1 MKSATNKRARRNPQG
16 FSLIEFLVVVA
27 IFAIIMGVAT
37 EGVIQL
43 GKRSRSDTAKVDK
56 TQEARQFMD
65 QIVNDIH
72 QAGFPN
78 SRMYDPCPSP
88 CPSPSPTPSPTP
100 SPNNVAVGLVSVDSN
115 ALQFEGDVDGS
126 GNVSEVYIQL
136 VVPSGGC
143 PCVLQRGTIL
153 KSQVGSGVVP
163 YYTEVDYV
171 MNQNIFS
178 AYFYDGTSVNLPAS
192 ATDLLNIKTI
202 RMTLNV
208 RPTAPEM
215 DGTYNTITMA
225 SEAKINN

>member
-1 MKSATNKRARRNPQG
+1 MKSGTNKRAGRNPQG

-27 IFAIIMGVAT
+27 IFAIIMGVVT
-37 EGVIQL
+37 EGIIKL
-43 GKRSRSDTAKVDK
+43 EKRSTSDTAKVDK
-56 TQEARQFMD
+56 TQEARQFVD

-78 SRMYDPCPSP
+78 SKMYPAPVNP
-88 CPSPSPTPSPTP
+88 LAT
-100 SPNNVAVGLVSVDSN
+100 NVAVGLVSVASN

-136 VVPSGGC
+136 VAPAAGC

-153 KSQVGSGVVP
+153 KSQLGTGVVP

-178 AYFYDGTSVNLPAS
+178 AYFKDGSPVNLPADPS
-192 ATDLLNIKTI
+192 LLPNIKTI
-202 RMTLNV
+202 KMTLNV
-208 RPTAPEM
+208 RPTAPEV
-215 DGTYNTITMA
+215 DGTYTTITMA